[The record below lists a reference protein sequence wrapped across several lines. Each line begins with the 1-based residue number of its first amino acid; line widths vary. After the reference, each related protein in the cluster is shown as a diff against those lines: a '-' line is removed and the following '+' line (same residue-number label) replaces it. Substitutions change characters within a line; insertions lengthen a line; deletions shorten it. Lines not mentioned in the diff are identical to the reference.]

1 MEGKGHTFARA
12 GWTYYLGLGLRGV
25 CMGAADVVPGVS
37 GGTIAFV
44 TGIYQELIYSIRSV
58 DRRFAGLLLVLK
70 FREAFNRVPWR
81 FLGTVLIG
89 ILLAVVTLA
98 RGIQWMLQH
107 RPELIWAFFFGL
119 VVASVF
125 VVRKRVVAWRGPIWI
140 AALAAGMVFYV
151 VVGLVPVTTPDSP
164 WFLFVCGV
172 VAISAMILPGIS
184 GSFILVLLGKY
195 EYLLAALNNRDIV
208 PMVVFAA
215 GAAVGILSFARV
227 LAWIFRRQH
236 DLTIATLTGFMAGS
250 LRKIWPWKEN
260 VSPHPDANGIEA
272 PLVQINVLPKTIDG
286 DLAAAA
292 GLAIVGF
299 AVVVVLDRLAQTRR

>member
-1 MEGKGHTFARA
+1 MAGKEPTFARA
-12 GWTYYLGLGLRGV
+12 GWMYYMGLGLRGV

-44 TGIYQELIYSIRSV
+44 TGIYQELIHSIRSI
-58 DRRFAGLLLVLK
+58 DRRFARLLFVLR
-70 FREAFNRVPWR
+70 FREAINRVPWR
-81 FLGTVLIG
+81 FLSPVLIG

-125 VVRKRVVAWRGPIWI
+125 VVRKRVVAWRGSTWI
-140 AALAAGMVFYV
+140 AALAAGMLFYV
-151 VVGLVPVTTPDSP
+151 VAGLVPVKTPNSP

-195 EYLLAALNNRDIV
+195 EYLLAALNNREVLPI
-208 PMVVFAA
+208 VVFAA
-215 GAAVGILSFARV
+215 GAAIGILSFARV
-227 LAWIFRRQH
+227 LTWVFRRQH

-250 LRKIWPWKEN
+250 LRKIWPWKEK
-260 VSPHPDANGIEA
+260 VSPEPVASGIEV
-272 PLVQINVLPKTIDG
+272 PLVQINVLPGTIDG
-286 DLAAAA
+286 ELAAAA
-292 GLAIVGF
+292 GLAVVGF
-299 AVVVVLDRLAQTRR
+299 AVVVVLDRLAETRR

>member
-1 MEGKGHTFARA
+1 MEGKGHTSARA

-140 AALAAGMVFYV
+140 AALAAGMLFYV

-260 VSPHPDANGIEA
+260 VSPHPDANGIEV

-299 AVVVVLDRLAQTRR
+299 AVVVVLDRLAETRR

>member
-1 MEGKGHTFARA
+1 MEGKGPMSARD
-12 GWTYYLGLGLRGV
+12 GWAYYLGLGIRGV

-44 TGIYQELIYSIRSV
+44 TGIYQELINSIRSV
-58 DRRFAGLLLVLK
+58 DRRFARLLLVLK

-81 FLGTVLIG
+81 FLGTILIG

-125 VVRKRVVAWRGPIWI
+125 VVRKRVVAWRGPTWI
-140 AALAAGMVFYV
+140 AALAAGTLFYV
-151 VVGLVPVTTPDSP
+151 VAGLVPVTTPDSP

-195 EYLLAALNNRDIV
+195 EYLLAALNNGDIV
-208 PMVVFAA
+208 PIVVFAA

-227 LAWIFRRQH
+227 LAWIFRRRH

-260 VSPHPDANGIEA
+260 VSPHPDANGIEV
-272 PLVQINVLPKTIDG
+272 PLVQINVLPGTIDA

-292 GLAIVGF
+292 GLAVLGF
-299 AVVVVLDRLAQTRR
+299 VVVVVLDRLAETRR

>member
-1 MEGKGHTFARA
+1 MEGKEPTFVRK
-12 GWTYYLGLGLRGV
+12 GWTCYLGLGLRGV

-44 TGIYQELIYSIRSV
+44 TGIYQELIHSIRSV
-58 DRRFAGLLLVLK
+58 DRRFATLLLGLK
-70 FREAFNRVPWR
+70 FREAIDRVPWR
-81 FLGTVLIG
+81 FLGAVFIG

-98 RGIQWMLQH
+98 RGIQWMLHH

-125 VVRKRVVAWRGPIWI
+125 VVRKRVVAWRGPTWI
-140 AALAAGMVFYV
+140 AALAAGTLSYA
-151 VVGLVPVTTPDSP
+151 VVGLVPVKTPDSP
-164 WFLFVCGV
+164 WFLFLCGV

-195 EYLLAALNNRDIV
+195 EYLLSALNNRDVFPI
-208 PMVVFAA
+208 VVFAV

-260 VSPHPDANGIEA
+260 VSPFPGAGGVEA
-272 PLVQINVLPKTIDG
+272 PLLQTNVLPGTFNG
-286 DLAAAA
+286 ELAAAA
-292 GLAIVGF
+292 GLAVAGF
-299 AVVVVLDRLAQTRR
+299 AVVVALDRLAKYRR

>member
-1 MEGKGHTFARA
+1 MEGNGHTFARA
-12 GWTYYLGLGLRGV
+12 GWRYYLGLGLRGV

-44 TGIYQELIYSIRSV
+44 TGIYQELIHSIRSV
-58 DRRFAGLLLVLK
+58 DRRFARLLFVLK
-70 FREAFNRVPWR
+70 FREAFNRIPWR

-125 VVRKRVVAWRGPIWI
+125 VVRKQVVAWRGPTWI
-140 AALAAGMVFYV
+140 AGLAAGMLFYV
-151 VVGLVPVTTPDSP
+151 VAGLVPVTTPDSP

-195 EYLLAALNNRDIV
+195 EYFLAALNNRDIV
-208 PMVVFAA
+208 PIVVFAA

-260 VSPHPDANGIEA
+260 VTPHPDANGIEV
-272 PLVQINVLPKTIDG
+272 PLAEINVLPGTIDG

-292 GLAIVGF
+292 GLAIAGF
-299 AVVVVLDRLAQTRR
+299 ALVVVLDRLAEYRR